1 MSNLEATR
9 QMALQAIELSEF
21 DVQYHLRTAIKR
33 QVVTDFIADFT
44 NMEGQGVEEYP
55 QWSIHMD
62 GSSNKQAGEAGIV
75 LGSPEGDEIECM
87 VCLNFPMTN
96 NEAQYK
102 ALVVGLDLA
111 KVAGAT
117 SVVIHC
123 NSQVVTNQVNGDY
136 ECKGE
141 RMKKYLKQVKKRVD
155 DLRAKIVQIP
165 R

>member
-1 MSNLEATR
+1 
-9 QMALQAIELSEF
+9 
-21 DVQYHLRTAIKR
+21 
-33 QVVTDFIADFT
+33 
-44 NMEGQGVEEYP
+44 
-55 QWSIHMD
+55 MD